1 MSHKPEFDFKS
12 FSIKKEF
19 AEKLEAFI
27 KGHPELGY
35 RSVAQFLEDSS
46 RRRYEELISQIREPP
61 RFEQINIDE
70 NGTKILDRKIREVV
84 NVYIKPDG
92 IKCGFHQ
99 TDNCEHVHYALTLID
114 VRETIS
120 KHKQEGWKLPDI

>member
-27 KGHPELGY
+27 KTHPELGY

-46 RRRYEELISQIREPP
+46 RRRYEELLSQIKEPP

-84 NVYIKPDG
+84 NVYIYSSFKKRDRVVYRFG
-92 IKCGFHQ
+92 
-99 TDNCEHVHYALTLID
+99 D
-114 VRETIS
+114 VLVLAWGS
-120 KHKQEGWKLPDI
+120 KRYEGYRGARHL

>member
-27 KGHPELGY
+27 KSHPELGY

-70 NGTKILDRKIREVV
+70 NGTKILTEKSG
-84 NVYIKPDG
+84 K
-92 IKCGFHQ
+92 
-99 TDNCEHVHYALTLID
+99 
-114 VRETIS
+114 
-120 KHKQEGWKLPDI
+120 